1 MFFTGPYAY
10 FGTFAAVDP
19 TQPNP
24 QKIEKNLDP
33 NRPNQT
39 HGSTQPMDNSGQSAA
54 DAGLVDCWPGARFT
68 KHLTKNARIFLGA
81 IHMQNRKI
89 IKEVFVN

>member
-1 MFFTGPYAY
+1 MLLAY
-10 FGTFAAVDP
+10 GTVGAVTSPLLGHVTSADVTRSRDLGRAGAP
-19 TQPNP
+19 RLRDGGRRRVQ
-24 QKIEKNLDP
+24 
-33 NRPNQT
+33 RR
-39 HGSTQPMDNSGQSAA
+39 SAA